1 MHGLSR
7 VYVAKISHPTNTG
20 THELGH
26 RRPTPKLILAAA
38 GPIRSLLE
46 NRNTQEAWNEA
57 VRGGAMRN
65 KTYLCFRADTVSTI
79 DPDVLGH
86 AITLLVEIDV
96 LHELDWISAMEWQ
109 IKGA

>member
-1 MHGLSR
+1 
-7 VYVAKISHPTNTG
+7 
-20 THELGH
+20 
-26 RRPTPKLILAAA
+26 
-38 GPIRSLLE
+38 
-46 NRNTQEAWNEA
+46 
-57 VRGGAMRN
+57 MRN